1 MMTDQLSDHEYLTL
15 HGIEENDVVLEC
27 FDLREQ
33 VKDLTAENA
42 RLAAAVKALQSRPAD
57 NDAHKRTTA
66 ALMMQLERERAV
78 LRASHARNQ
87 ILVEKLRALGA

>member
-1 MMTDQLSDHEYLTL
+1 MLSDHEYLSL
-15 HGIEENDVVLEC
+15 HGIEGDEAVLEC

-42 RLAAAVKALQSRPAD
+42 RLAAAVEALRSRPAD

-87 ILVEKLRALGA
+87 ILVDKLKALNA